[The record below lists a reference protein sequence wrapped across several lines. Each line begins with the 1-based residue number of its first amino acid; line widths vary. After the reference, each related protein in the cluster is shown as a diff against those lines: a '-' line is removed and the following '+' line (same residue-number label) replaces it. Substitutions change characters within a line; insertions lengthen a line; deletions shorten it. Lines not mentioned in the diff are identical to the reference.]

1 MNFATPAIAI
11 NYEHKSAGI
20 MQQLGLPEMAID
32 IRHLLDGSLQA
43 MVADTLGQLPALNAR
58 LSEAVSRERQMGM
71 RMVQSV
77 LERIGRRNEG
87 RLLFTEISAVVGNL
101 RS

>member
-1 MNFATPAIAI
+1 
-11 NYEHKSAGI
+11 

-43 MVADTLGQLPALNAR
+43 MVADTLGQLPALNTR
-58 LSEAVSRERQMGM
+58 LNEAVSRERQTGM
-71 RMVQSV
+71 QMVKSV

-87 RLLFTEISAVVGNL
+87 RLFTEISTVVGNL
-101 RS
+101 RPQSNYRVY